1 MRGDVPCPGSGE
13 GEDDSGCFLADVLFI
28 WSEPS
33 GRVCKHKP
41 SVEGGELFAN
51 VSKRVGG
58 RDAVHKELCRGRVQ
72 LDGSGVRDKVE
83 KLRNFAVKRG
93 SFHRVQ
99 ATTTALKRIFEINS
113 TTR

>member
-1 MRGDVPCPGSGE
+1 MLFSD
-13 GEDDSGCFLADVLFI
+13 ALFI

-51 VSKRVGG
+51 VGKRVGG
-58 RDAVHKELCRGRVQ
+58 GDTMHKELCRGGVQ
-72 LDGSGVRDKVE
+72 LDSGGARDKVE

-93 SFHRVQ
+93 SFHRVHGCD
-99 ATTTALKRIFEINS
+99 E
-113 TTR
+113 